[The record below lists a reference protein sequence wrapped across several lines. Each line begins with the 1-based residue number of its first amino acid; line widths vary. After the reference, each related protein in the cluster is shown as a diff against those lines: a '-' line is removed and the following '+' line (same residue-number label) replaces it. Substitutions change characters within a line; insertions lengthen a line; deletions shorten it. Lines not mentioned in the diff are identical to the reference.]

1 MKLSVE
7 ENLVDKPRTPLQT
20 AGRAIL
26 RAIVLIPFLA
36 TTSCVTLEDLTKSDT
51 STATT
56 QNAPPPRNEA
66 GALSLKGVSL
76 LRENKFKEAS
86 KVFNQALK
94 LDARNSYLQL
104 LNGLTYHMQAVRSDQ
119 SMFSLAEQGYKLAL
133 KFDQS
138 NWIARYQLGLLHL
151 DQRRFDL
158 AKAEFADALF
168 YKDDDPDILY
178 NLAISSYYNQDP
190 ETAAGALK
198 RLRELEPKS
207 ARSNRASSLVSAA
220 LGNKEDS
227 NKFLALYKDTKP
239 RPSRLVHLTRRLQ
252 DWKRVHVRA
261 QNASFRAPLP
271 TRPQNGPVQLAQ
283 SPSGDPNQG
292 QDGRQDQ
299 NQDQQQDQDA
309 ADGQQQDGQAGGAG
323 GANDKMVVV
332 DVVII
337 SSREDI
343 TTSKGRN
350 LLALLSINGDF
361 TNNRVDTRNEFN
373 PTNNTVVTTITRNF
387 SIPALSYSL
396 NIVNAGS
403 TRNEILARPS
413 LVAISGQKSEFFSG
427 ENIKAATVS
436 TTAQQGSTEVDKDI
450 GVKLGVTPTFLAD
463 GRVKLQVEIERTF
476 LTSQSADVNYANQL
490 RTTKES
496 VNANVLMNNGET
508 LILSGLSEK
517 ETENVRG
524 GVPGLQDIPGVQYFF
539 SNESTRDFNKSVL
552 ILLTPRIPEYTFR
565 PREVREK
572 EEAARKDGGQVLNEL
587 KARYTDWFR
596 PYPNWASVFRHLQ
609 QNALYRQFRTGDVSL
624 ERWDTQKNIEGRLSG
639 ALQFLHF

>member
-1 MKLSVE
+1 
-7 ENLVDKPRTPLQT
+7 
-20 AGRAIL
+20 
-26 RAIVLIPFLA
+26 
-36 TTSCVTLEDLTKSDT
+36 
-51 STATT
+51 
-56 QNAPPPRNEA
+56 
-66 GALSLKGVSL
+66 LKGVSL

-119 SMFSLAEQGYKLAL
+119 SKFSLAEEGYKLAL

-207 ARSNRASSLVSAA
+207 ARSTRASSLVSAA

-227 NKFLALYKDTKP
+227 NKFLTLYKETKP
-239 RPSRLVHLTRRLQ
+239 PPSRLVHLTRRLQ

-271 TRPQNGPVQLAQ
+271 TTPQNGPVQLAQ
-283 SPSGDPNQG
+283 SPFGG
-292 QDGRQDQ
+292 GQDQ
-299 NQDQQQDQDA
+299 NQDQQQDQNT
-309 ADGQQQDGQAGGAG
+309 ADGQQQDGQAGG

-350 LLALLSINGDF
+350 LLSLLSINGDF
-361 TNNRVDTRNEFN
+361 TNNRTDTRNEFS
-373 PTNNTVVTTITRNF
+373 PTQNTIQTIVTRNF

-396 NIVNAGS
+396 NIVNSGS

-450 GVKLGVTPTFLAD
+450 GVKLGVTPAFLPD

-476 LTSQSADVNYANQL
+476 LTSTSANVSYTNQL

-496 VNANVLMNNGET
+496 VNANVLMNHGET

-524 GVPGLQDIPGVQYFF
+524 GVPVLQDLPGVQYFF

-565 PREVREK
+565 PRDVREK

-624 ERWDTQKNIEGRLSG
+624 ERWDTQKNIEGRLFS
-639 ALQFLHF
+639 ALQFVHY